1 MAKINVIPKPQQIE
15 EREGTFSFDKKIT
28 VSGDYT
34 DNLKLAVTNLLLPF
48 AGKEVEF
55 LKWGGIIDF
64 VTANIVDEGYVLD
77 IDEKIKISAGSE
89 AGFYYALQTLKQ
101 LLQENPDELPK
112 LKIDDYPRFSYRSFM
127 LDVARYYY
135 PVTDI
140 KKLIDVIAMLK
151 LNYLHLHL
159 TEDQGWR
166 VQIDRYP
173 LLTEKG
179 SKRSHTNFNNK
190 PHEGFYTKQDIKEIV
205 DYARQKYV
213 KVVPEIDMPGHMVS
227 AISCYKH
234 LGCFDREIEVATHW
248 GVKHDILCAGKNS
261 TMEFVKGVL
270 DEIFEMFPDG
280 YVHIGGDE
288 AVKTRWNLCP
298 NCKKK
303 MDKLGVDAN
312 GLQSYFMNEVASYVK
327 ENGKTAIVWNEEKP
341 DEILSRDVIWNY
353 YMFGKEQEEAMVS
366 EVNAG
371 RKMINVQSDAYY
383 FDLPYHDVPLRRTY
397 ETEPIL
403 KGITKPE
410 NVLGVEGDLWTEYVK
425 NMTVAVKKSF
435 PRTFAM
441 AETAWTNA
449 ENKDYDDFLTR
460 LKPAEDIVRE
470 ITKVKPTSVK
480 KATPNKA
487 KALMQKIWFEKR
499 QITWEGIKILRENA
513 KIEKMVK
520 KGKKV

>member
-303 MDKLGVDAN
+303 MDELGVDAN

-327 ENGKTAIVWNEEKP
+327 ENGKTAIVWNEENP
-341 DEILSRDVIWNY
+341 
-353 YMFGKEQEEAMVS
+353 
-366 EVNAG
+366 
-371 RKMINVQSDAYY
+371 
-383 FDLPYHDVPLRRTY
+383 
-397 ETEPIL
+397 
-403 KGITKPE
+403 TKYCQ
-410 NVLGVEGDLWTEYVK
+410 GT
-425 NMTVAVKKSF
+425 
-435 PRTFAM
+435 
-441 AETAWTNA
+441 
-449 ENKDYDDFLTR
+449 
-460 LKPAEDIVRE
+460 
-470 ITKVKPTSVK
+470 
-480 KATPNKA
+480 
-487 KALMQKIWFEKR
+487 
-499 QITWEGIKILRENA
+499 
-513 KIEKMVK
+513 
-520 KGKKV
+520 